1 MQAHPDCST
10 FARTCGWIALGAMF
24 FLLIF
29 LAVAF
34 LGGAVLLK
42 QLLPGYATAIQRSW
56 LVRLSLFAVCGL
68 LLLGLVLV
76 PLPNKHRLVALVP
89 IFFLVTAFIRVY
101 RSGKARINPG
111 RPPSA
116 EGDQIKR
123 IN

>member
-1 MQAHPDCST
+1 
-10 FARTCGWIALGAMF
+10 MF

-29 LAVAF
+29 LAVAVV
-34 LGGAVLLK
+34 GGAVLLK

-56 LVRLSLFAVCGL
+56 LVRLSLFAACGL

-101 RSGKARINPG
+101 KSGKARINPG
-111 RPPSA
+111 PPSA
-116 EGDQIKR
+116 PHGNQGNRIK
-123 IN
+123 

>member
-1 MQAHPDCST
+1 
-10 FARTCGWIALGAMF
+10 MF

-101 RSGKARINPG
+101 KSGKARINPG
-111 RPPSA
+111 TPPSA
-116 EGDQIKR
+116 EGDRLKR

>member
-1 MQAHPDCST
+1 
-10 FARTCGWIALGAMF
+10 MF

-29 LAVAF
+29 LAVAV

-56 LVRLSLFAVCGL
+56 LVRLSLFASCGL

-101 RSGKARINPG
+101 RSGKARTNPG
-111 RPPSA
+111 PPSA
-116 EGDQIKR
+116 PDGNRDNR
-123 IN
+123 IS